1 MLALAALLPPTSSN
15 TWLPESATEWMPSAS
30 IEDDPVKNAATNLA
44 TAMAKF
50 ADNAAM
56 IAFVPPLALTDLL
69 HS

>member
-1 MLALAALLPPTSSN
+1 MLALAARLPPISSR

-30 IEDDPVKNAATNLA
+30 IDEEPVKNAATNLD
-44 TAMAKF
+44 TAIAKF

>member
-1 MLALAALLPPTSSN
+1 
-15 TWLPESATEWMPSAS
+15 MPSAS
-30 IEDDPVKNAATNLA
+30 IEDDPVKAAATNLA

-56 IAFVPPLALTDLL
+56 IALVPPLALTDLL

>member
-1 MLALAALLPPTSSN
+1 MLALAARLPPTSSS

-30 IEDDPVKNAATNLA
+30 IDEEPVKTAATNLA
-44 TAMAKF
+44 TAIAKF

-56 IAFVPPLALTDLL
+56 IALVPPLALTDLL